1 MKLFENGLQTEEF
14 ENTDYALS
22 VDVEQFE
29 NGVFEND
36 EFTIIMWVTQILKGA
51 RKTLE
56 FLHLV
61 VVAFPNFSG
70 KSGQKTFD
78 ALKKKTVFKF
88 LRSND
93 DRAQKLVRSPM
104 RSEAQSNWIFVHG
117 FAVYLVFQKGT
128 ASQYYFLASIRTS
141 LL

>member
-22 VDVEQFE
+22 VDVKQFE

-36 EFTIIMWVTQILKGA
+36 EFTIIMWVTQILKGGT
-51 RKTLE
+51 KTLE

-78 ALKKKTVFKF
+78 AFKKKPF
-88 LRSND
+88 
-93 DRAQKLVRSPM
+93 
-104 RSEAQSNWIFVHG
+104 
-117 FAVYLVFQKGT
+117 
-128 ASQYYFLASIRTS
+128 
-141 LL
+141 